1 MSTLRIIHANIL
13 TPKGRKALH
22 GKAMNELHHI
32 PDGEIT
38 IVDGTIDYVGH
49 VRENIDI
56 TAIDAQGRV
65 VLPGFVDS
73 HTHLVFGGFRPEEFM
88 WRMRGDSYMSIMER
102 GG

>member
-38 IVDGTIDYVGH
+38 IVDG
-49 VRENIDI
+49 
-56 TAIDAQGRV
+56 
-65 VLPGFVDS
+65 L
-73 HTHLVFGGFRPEEFM
+73 
-88 WRMRGDSYMSIMER
+88 
-102 GG
+102 